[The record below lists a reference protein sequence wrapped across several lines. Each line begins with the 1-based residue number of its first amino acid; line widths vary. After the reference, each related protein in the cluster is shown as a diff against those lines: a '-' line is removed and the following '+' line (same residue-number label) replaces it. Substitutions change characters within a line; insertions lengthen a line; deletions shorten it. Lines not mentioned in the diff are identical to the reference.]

1 MSTTYLV
8 QIHETA
14 KLVSTDKF
22 TALRLEEELL
32 VNLLRKTMVCL
43 KTKKKILERIKQ
55 INKEQLRQLGDS

>member
-1 MSTTYLV
+1 MSTSYLV

-14 KLVSTDKF
+14 KLVSTDEF

-43 KTKKKILERIKQ
+43 NTKKKILDRIKQ